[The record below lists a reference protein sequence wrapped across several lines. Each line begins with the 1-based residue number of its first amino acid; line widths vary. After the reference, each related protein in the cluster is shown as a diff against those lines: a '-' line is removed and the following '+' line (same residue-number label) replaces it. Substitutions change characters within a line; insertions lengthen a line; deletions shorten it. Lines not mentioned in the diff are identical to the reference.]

1 MQQVLN
7 EHTDLSTAE
16 RAWLEALV
24 RQWQPL
30 ADVSFADLVLWV
42 PDVDDNVFWAAAQVR
57 PNTGPTALEE
67 DVVGEDISYDPEAL
81 VTSAYL
87 SQEILSTS
95 DHNLSAGI
103 PVAVQAIPVIRND
116 RVIAI
121 VEKHTNEMGVRAPGA
136 LEDAYLDTAEL
147 LTYMLWRGEYP
158 VTPRTDP
165 TISPRVG
172 DGLMVLDESGRVT
185 YASPNAVSAWRQLG
199 GTLDLHGEELRSLL
213 VTINAAAI
221 PAENSTV
228 SLDRSSEF
236 TLETN
241 DTAIRMRIMPLR
253 GDGRE
258 GTLVL
263 CRDISDIRDRDREL
277 VNKDAT
283 IREIH
288 HRVKNNLQ
296 TVAAL
301 LRLQSRR
308 AESAKARDALSD
320 ANRRVQS
327 IAKVHEILS
336 QSFDEQV
343 EFDQIA
349 DQILQ
354 MVGDVA
360 ASRGLVHARR
370 EGSFGLISAES
381 ATALSLVMTELCQNG
396 IEHGLRSGS
405 GELVVRV
412 TGDSE
417 RLCLE
422 VIDNGKGLPDDFS
435 IDKTSSLGLS
445 IVRTLVQDLDGEFE
459 IVNNDQSAPFQT
471 GATARVRL
479 PRRPNKDNDE
489 LY

>member
-24 RQWQPL
+24 REWQPL

-42 PDVDDNVFWAAAQVR
+42 PDVDENVFWAAAQVR

-81 VTSAYL
+81 VTSAFL
-87 SQEILSTS
+87 GQEIISTS

-103 PVAVQAIPVIRND
+103 PVAVQAIPVVRND

-136 LEDAYLDTAEL
+136 LEDAYLDAAEM
-147 LTYMLWRGEYP
+147 LTNMLWRGEYP
-158 VTPRTDP
+158 VTPRSDP
-165 TISPRVG
+165 TMSPRVG
-172 DGLMVLDESGRVT
+172 DGLMLLDSGGRIR

-199 GTLDLHGEELRSLL
+199 GTLDLHGEELRDLL
-213 VTINAAAI
+213 LSISVSAT
-221 PAENSTV
+221 PAEHSTV
-228 SLDRSSEF
+228 SLERPSEF
-236 TLETN
+236 SLETV
-241 DTAIRMRIMPLR
+241 DTAIRLRVMPLR
-253 GDGRE
+253 TGERQ

-360 ASRGLVHARR
+360 ASRGSVHAWR

-405 GELVVRV
+405 GELVVCV
-412 TGDSE
+412 TGDKDK
-417 RLCLE
+417 LCLE
-422 VIDNGKGLPDDFS
+422 VIDNGKGLPADFS
-435 IDKTSSLGLS
+435 VDDTSSLGLS

-459 IVNNDQSAPFQT
+459 IVDNDQNAPFGS
-471 GATARVRL
+471 GATARVTL
-479 PRRPNKDNDE
+479 PRQPNKGVNE